1 MQVRR
6 GQGAEGGVC
15 FFGGVQTFFC
25 LTEPESDH
33 AELAKENLQ
42 TGGPTNEVK
51 AAVIKSVI
59 PLRRSSLPP
68 GGVSFHIIVFSM

>member
-1 MQVRR
+1 M
-6 GQGAEGGVC
+6 
-15 FFGGVQTFFC
+15 FFWGVQTFFC

-42 TGGPTNEVK
+42 TGGTTNEVN

-59 PLRRSSLPP
+59 PLCRSSLPP
-68 GGVSFHIIVFSM
+68 GGVSFHIIASIM